1 MAKILYIIIGTILTI
16 LITSTI
22 VLYILYKRRWP
33 VKFSLQSLNQDGV
46 VNIYANDMIAFP
58 NQTLRSGVVT
68 EFTIDNNVH
77 NLRTNKPITREQL
90 TSIVIN
96 LPQPGTIVFS
106 AINLPKYTIILSND
120 QAGYSVVSTNVTGNW
135 TQVGYYTISFPNGIP
150 LF

>member
-1 MAKILYIIIGTILTI
+1 MAKILYIILGTILTI

-68 EFTIDNNVH
+68 EFVIDNNVH
-77 NLRTNKPITREQL
+77 NLRTNQPITREQL
-90 TSIVIN
+90 TNIVVN

-106 AINLPKYTIILSND
+106 AINLPKHTVILSND
-120 QAGYSVVSTNVTGNW
+120 QAGYSVISSNVTGNW
-135 TQVGYYTISFPNGIP
+135 TQVGYYTILFPNGIP